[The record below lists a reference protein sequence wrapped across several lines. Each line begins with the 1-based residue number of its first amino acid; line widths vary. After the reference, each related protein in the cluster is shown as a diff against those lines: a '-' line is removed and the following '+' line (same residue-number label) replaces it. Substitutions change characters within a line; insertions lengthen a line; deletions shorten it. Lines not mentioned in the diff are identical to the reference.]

1 MCAHEAFISPRTQL
15 SRDDSIDR
23 THSEVSDVLGQRRHT
38 EFADATLK
46 YPVGTERLPAPAALE
61 EGLLDAVVN
70 KNVRG
75 VGRSGTAL
83 EHPEKE
89 PVVFHQWHVLIAA
102 GEGDRA
108 FAIYHARVVE
118 RVVEGSILSDLLLR
132 LRSPT
137 HFLVFCARRIFGEL
151 QDGGAQQVEILH
163 QGDLH
168 LEPLWAADVVGISTC
183 DEFIRAM
190 FEDRKSVV

>member
-118 RVVEGSILSDLLLR
+118 RV
-132 LRSPT
+132 
-137 HFLVFCARRIFGEL
+137 
-151 QDGGAQQVEILH
+151 
-163 QGDLH
+163 
-168 LEPLWAADVVGISTC
+168 
-183 DEFIRAM
+183 
-190 FEDRKSVV
+190 DRKSTRLNSSHVATSYAVFCLKKHK